1 MDTLLKDQI
10 AEVRQDVRL
19 HLRNIVGIIMR
30 GEKHFERSAQGDWV
44 DVTNKVKDHHRRSF
58 ARLWPHLQQLR
69 QRAN

>member
-19 HLRNIVGIIMR
+19 HLRNIVGIIMQ

-44 DVTNKVKDHHRRSF
+44 DVTDKVKDHHRRSF
-58 ARLWPHLQQLR
+58 ARLWPYLQQLR
-69 QRAN
+69 RGAN